1 MKENKKKCGF
11 GKILLGIAI
20 AAGMS
25 IAYKKV
31 PTVKNISDA
40 VCNGIKNGFK
50 KLGEKVTELGAKN
63 NNTEAAPAPA
73 ATNPAN

>member
-31 PTVKNISDA
+31 PAVKNISDA

-63 NNTEAAPAPA
+63 NTEAASAPA

>member
-31 PTVKNISDA
+31 PAVKNVSDA
-40 VCNGIKNGFK
+40 ICNGVKNGFK

-63 NNTEAAPAPA
+63 NNTEAAPASA